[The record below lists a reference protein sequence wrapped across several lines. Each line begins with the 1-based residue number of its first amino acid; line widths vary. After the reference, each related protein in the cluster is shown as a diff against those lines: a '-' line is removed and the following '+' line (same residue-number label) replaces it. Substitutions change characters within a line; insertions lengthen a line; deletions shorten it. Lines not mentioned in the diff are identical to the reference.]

1 MKIAITE
8 LEHLREEIKN
18 CHQIIKDFQMKRKW
32 AGLTDEE
39 LFEIVRSEGK
49 VTKADAWEIVE
60 NLQAKLK
67 ELI

>member
-1 MKIAITE
+1 
-8 LEHLREEIKN
+8 
-18 CHQIIKDFQMKRKW
+18 MKRKW